1 MLIRDFEDRTDMRQK
16 RFIYNDM
23 MDCEDS
29 NHLEQGFDKFSE
41 EIAEEWCSLRQ
52 NLHNHNNTEEMIMNG
67 HSEK

>member
-1 MLIRDFEDRTDMRQK
+1 
-16 RFIYNDM
+16 M